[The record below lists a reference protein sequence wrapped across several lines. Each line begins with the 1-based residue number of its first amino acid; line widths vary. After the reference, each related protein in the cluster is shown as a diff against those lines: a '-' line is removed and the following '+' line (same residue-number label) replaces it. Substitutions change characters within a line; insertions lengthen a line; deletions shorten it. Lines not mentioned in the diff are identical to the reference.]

1 MDRDFGGSAAPTW
14 PTNLDVGSFGESLGS
29 FETLTAPMHC
39 DFGSSEAL
47 TMQIDRDLG
56 SFAEL
61 LEALRLCQG

>member
-1 MDRDFGGSAAPTW
+1 MDRDFGGSEAPTW
-14 PTNLDVGSFGESLGS
+14 PTNLDVGSFGESLGR
-29 FETLTAPMHC
+29 FEMLTAPMHR